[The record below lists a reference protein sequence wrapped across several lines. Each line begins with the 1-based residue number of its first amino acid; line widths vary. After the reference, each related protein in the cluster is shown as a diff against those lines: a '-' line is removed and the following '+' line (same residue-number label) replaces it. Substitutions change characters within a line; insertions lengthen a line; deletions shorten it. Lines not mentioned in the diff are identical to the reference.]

1 MAEPNYTAAPT
12 DGGAEDIERP
22 SRPDILKKLSSVFS
36 SQNSDSSSVAESPPV
51 ASSLQVP
58 DFAQTQSRVCQRILE
73 SKGYDATHLRSSVS
87 GVERPRGS
95 ISSVR
100 KSNKA
105 DLSRMKQEVV
115 YENYWTDSSLGLIEN
130 WYMKCEQAAKDHTEA
145 AVRARRLNVRVALPS
160 IILGA
165 AATGLAFFS
174 VGDEG
179 NETSQAEATAVSV
192 SLAVLTSA
200 FSVVGGMSSLF
211 SLSERQSQHIAAAAG
226 FSNLAKKIQVHLFLP
241 MELRSQCEVVLTDIS
256 GEYTSLVTTSPLL
269 YLGC

>member
-1 MAEPNYTAAPT
+1 
-12 DGGAEDIERP
+12 
-22 SRPDILKKLSSVFS
+22 
-36 SQNSDSSSVAESPPV
+36 
-51 ASSLQVP
+51 
-58 DFAQTQSRVCQRILE
+58 
-73 SKGYDATHLRSSVS
+73 
-87 GVERPRGS
+87 
-95 ISSVR
+95 
-100 KSNKA
+100 
-105 DLSRMKQEVV
+105 MKQEVV

-130 WYMKCEQAAKDHTEA
+130 WYNKCEQAAKDHTEA

-160 IILGA
+160 IVLGA

-211 SLSERQSQHIAAAAG
+211 SLSERQSQHISAAAG